1 MFLQLQ
7 YTEYWWATSISISD
21 GTIRLP
27 DQTINR
33 TSFFFIIYFQKVC
46 AFYSKAHEESGAK
59 IEAKQSADKSS
70 FLLFFFFQLPY
81 QTWKADNHCHPATP
95 PFSCPSHLCVCTAA
109 ISKSISCHFS
119 FLLVQ
124 FCSLHLPQGDKLL
137 PHGLGLDN
145 LGLPLCR
152 ISSLM
157 RLWKTPS
164 IARTMPTCWR

>member
-1 MFLQLQ
+1 MVPSAYPTKQSTALLFFLLFTFKKYVPFTVKRTKKVEQKLRWSNQL
-7 YTEYWWATSISISD
+7 IN
-21 GTIRLP
+21 LP
-27 DQTINR
+27 
-33 TSFFFIIYFQKVC
+33 FFF
-46 AFYSKAHEESGAK
+46 
-59 IEAKQSADKSS
+59 
-70 FLLFFFFQLPY
+70 FFFFQLPY

>member
-1 MFLQLQ
+1 MSHINKYLRWYHPLTRPNNQAHFFKINLFTFKKYVPFTVKHTKKVEQKLRRSNQL
-7 YTEYWWATSISISD
+7 IN
-21 GTIRLP
+21 LP
-27 DQTINR
+27 
-33 TSFFFIIYFQKVC
+33 FFFF
-46 AFYSKAHEESGAK
+46 
-59 IEAKQSADKSS
+59 
-70 FLLFFFFQLPY
+70 FFFFQLPY

-119 FLLVQ
+119 FLLAQ

-152 ISSLM
+152 ISSLK